1 MRTITAAIAAI
12 VAAAAAAAGPSY
24 INEARVALSVQE
36 VCADGRYAALARQFG
51 LNPAVALDARRAEV
65 KNLPAGARGKF
76 RWGTQ
81 ADQAY
86 EWACITPEESAVMP
100 GVVFPLGLDP
110 DGNYLFLHAQKGAGG
125 NAMMF
130 YGVLPAQPLQG
141 PAGPQGPPGP
151 QGPKGDTGPQG
162 PAGPPG
168 QPGMSIVGPPGPQ
181 GPPGPPGPPG
191 PQGPQGPPGPPG
203 RDGVV
208 RVWVVPGMLTGQP
221 FPAPQVPPAPQ
232 TAVVTPGQPGLL
244 HTLFGGLLG
253 VWAAR
258 EGSSVCTFSA
268 TGGAATQWQTQ
279 TSVNNQT
286 TGVTTNVGV
295 SNTNSN
301 ANSNN
306 AAAAASA
313 K

>member
-1 MRTITAAIAAI
+1 MRAMMTVAAI
-12 VAAAAAAAGPSY
+12 VAATAAAAGPSY
-24 INEARVALSVQE
+24 INEPRVRLLISDVTS
-36 VCADGRYAALARQFG
+36 DSRYAVLARQFG
-51 LNPAVALDARRAEV
+51 LDPAVALDARRAEV

-86 EWACITPEESAVMP
+86 EWACVTPEESAVMP

-110 DGNYLFLHAQKGAGG
+110 DGNYLFLHAQRGAGG

-130 YGVLPAQPLQG
+130 YGILPAQPLQG
-141 PAGPQGPPGP
+141 PQGPPGPPGPQGPQGPPGP

-162 PAGPPG
+162 PPG

-181 GPPGPPGPPG
+181 GPA
-191 PQGPQGPPGPPG
+191 GPQGPPG
-203 RDGVV
+203 RDGTI

-221 FPAPQVPPAPQ
+221 FPAPQIPPAPQ

-258 EGSSVCTFSA
+258 EGRSVYTINATAAGGSA
-268 TGGAATQWQTQ
+268 TGGSAWQSQ

-295 SNTNSN
+295 SNTNTNSN
-301 ANSNN
+301 NN
-306 AAAAASA
+306 AAAASA
-313 K
+313 N